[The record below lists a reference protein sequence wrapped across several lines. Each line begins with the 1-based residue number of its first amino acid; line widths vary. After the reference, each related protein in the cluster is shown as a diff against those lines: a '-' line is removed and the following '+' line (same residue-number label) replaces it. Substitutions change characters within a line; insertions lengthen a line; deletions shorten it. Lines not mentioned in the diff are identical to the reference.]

1 MSPLPCRTNLRYI
14 APEVIAADHTAPDPS
29 VDIFA
34 WAVASYELIA
44 DRPIESIAEDPE
56 HFNLLDAVHHHSTRS
71 VTSLAT
77 IHDTIPIELSQLI
90 DKALALDPADRYPNA
105 STLLQDLQSIRQI
118 CSGEMAET
126 ARADFIVGDIVRLST
141 FVFPPAL
148 LDREQ
153 EELRLDSLYTRI
165 KLSGTPEVA
174 CCYGRS
180 GSGKSQLIADWA
192 TKQELKNA
200 GQDCLVGWAK
210 LDQHLL
216 RPLSGFIGVFCSL
229 LDRVFSDPLEDPL
242 RWKKDI
248 LDAVAANANL
258 FLSLL
263 PAEWQRVLSP
273 DNVEHA
279 VSGDAQTVDWSS
291 YIKQFR
297 SWATML
303 LRLFAS
309 RQRPLVCGRLNCS
322 HKSSLMLPLVERSTS
337 ADLGALSL

>member
-1 MSPLPCRTNLRYI
+1 M
-14 APEVIAADHTAPDPS
+14 APA
-29 VDIFA
+29 
-34 WAVASYELIA
+34 
-44 DRPIESIAEDPE
+44 
-56 HFNLLDAVHHHSTRS
+56 
-71 VTSLAT
+71 
-77 IHDTIPIELSQLI
+77 
-90 DKALALDPADRYPNA
+90 
-105 STLLQDLQSIRQI
+105 
-118 CSGEMAET
+118 
-126 ARADFIVGDIVRLST
+126 ARADFILGDIVRLST
-141 FVFPPAL
+141 FVLPSAL
-148 LDREQ
+148 LDRDQ

-174 CCYGRS
+174 CCHGRS

-216 RPLSGFIGVFCSL
+216 RPLSGFIGVFCFL

-248 LDAVAANANL
+248 LEAVAANAKL

-263 PAEWQRVLSP
+263 PADWQRVLSP
-273 DNVEHA
+273 DSVDHA
-279 VSGDAQTVDWSS
+279 LSADAQMVDWSS

-309 RQRPLVCGRLNCS
+309 RQRPLVCGLVTCFYE
-322 HKSSLMLPLVERSTS
+322 SS
-337 ADLGALSL
+337 